1 MRVFVT
7 GGTGLIGSRLMPQL
21 KQREDQAIVLSRRAD
36 AAAPFGGDAEVVVGD
51 PTQAGAWQ
59 DRAAECDAIV
69 NLAGEGI
76 FNKRWS
82 PEFKRILRDSRV
94 KASENCVAAIAKNP
108 RRADGSPKVLVN
120 ASAIG
125 IYGPHGDEEID
136 ESTPPGND
144 FLAGV
149 CIDWE
154 KAAKTAAQ
162 SGTRVVIARMGVVLD
177 RNGGA
182 LKQLITPFKF
192 GMGGPVGSGKQY
204 MAWIHIAD
212 VVGLLLHA
220 LDTASASGPMNVTAP
235 HPVTN
240 KEFGKAL
247 GRALGRPALVWTP
260 GFMLKLGLGEV
271 ADVILAGQR
280 VLPRQALAWGYAF
293 RFPQL
298 DAALADILRR

>member
-7 GGTGLIGSRLMPQL
+7 GGTGLIGSRLVPPL
-21 KQREDQAIVLSRRAD
+21 KKRGDQAIVLSRRAE
-36 AAAPFGGDAEVVVGD
+36 AAAQFSGDAEVVVGD
-51 PTQAGAWQ
+51 PTKAGSWQ

-82 PEFKRILRDSRV
+82 KEFKQILRDSRIR
-94 KASENCVAAIAKNP
+94 ATENCAAALARNP
-108 RRADGSPKVLVN
+108 RRGDGSPKVLVN

-125 IYGPHGDEEID
+125 IYGSHGDEEID
-136 ESTPPGND
+136 ESTPPGHD

-149 CIDWE
+149 CVEWE
-154 KAAKTAAQ
+154 NATKPAAQ
-162 SGTRVVIARMGVVLD
+162 AGARVVIARMGVVLD

-204 MAWIHIAD
+204 LAWVHIAD
-212 VVGLLLHA
+212 VVGMLIHA
-220 LDTASASGPMNVTAP
+220 LDTARASGPMNVTAP
-235 HPVTN
+235 NPITN

-247 GRALGRPALVWTP
+247 GRALGRPAFVWTP
-260 GFMLKLGLGEV
+260 GFMLKLGLGEA
-271 ADVILAGQR
+271 ADIVVAGQR
-280 VLPRQALAWGYAF
+280 VLPRKSLEWGYAF
-293 RFPQL
+293 GFPQI
-298 DAALADILRR
+298 DAALANILRG